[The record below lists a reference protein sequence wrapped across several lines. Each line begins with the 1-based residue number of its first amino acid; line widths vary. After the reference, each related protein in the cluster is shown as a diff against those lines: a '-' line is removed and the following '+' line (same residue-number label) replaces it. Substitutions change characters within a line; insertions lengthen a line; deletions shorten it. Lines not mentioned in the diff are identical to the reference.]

1 MSELT
6 DYDLTVLKDCQMD
19 WPNIAHDIAMFANP
33 APGAT
38 AFTEAD
44 IARSHNLTLDQFHGL
59 LKLEPFRA
67 MVIGEIKRVSEMGP
81 QAGVRLRA
89 ESMAV
94 ALQERLFS
102 QAMSGL
108 LDDKLTIQLLGM
120 LNKSAGLE
128 QPPEVIAAQAPQQT
142 VNIAFNI
149 PKLKNNKL
157 AHLVGQKQVN
167 LIDAE
172 GQ

>member
-1 MSELT
+1 MDNLT
-6 DYDLTVLKDCQMD
+6 EYDITVLKDCEKD

-33 APGAT
+33 VPGAT
-38 AFTEAD
+38 AFSEAD
-44 IARSHNLTLDQFHGL
+44 IAKNHNLTLEQFHGL

-67 MVIGEIKRVSEMGP
+67 MVVGEIKRVSEMGP

-89 ESMAV
+89 EAMAI
-94 ALQERLFS
+94 ALQERLFT
-102 QAMSGL
+102 QAMGGL
-108 LDDKLTIQLLGM
+108 LDDKLSIQLLGM

-167 LIDAE
+167 RIEAE
-172 GQ
+172 G